1 MARVVL
7 VDTGPLV
14 ALLCRD
20 DRHHAW
26 VRERFAEIAP
36 PLLTCEAV
44 LAEADHLVRRGG
56 ARGGAVVELVRRG
69 VVRVALE
76 LAHELESIT
85 AIQERYR
92 DVPASLADACLVR
105 LSEIHDDCRVM
116 TFDSDFRVYRRR
128 GREVVPVWMPPATE
142 T

>member
-14 ALLCRD
+14 ALLCRG

-44 LAEADHLVRRGG
+44 LAEADHLARHGG
-56 ARGGAVVELVRRG
+56 ARGGNVAQLVRRG

-76 LAHELESIT
+76 LSREIESVA
-85 AIQERYR
+85 AIQDRYR

-116 TFDSDFRVYRRR
+116 TFDADFRIYRRR
-128 GREVVPVWMPPATE
+128 GREVVPVWMPASA
-142 T
+142 